1 MKSIFYV
8 LLLGV
13 VVSCT
18 KPALIKNND
27 LEKEN
32 LKGKVK
38 STYTEERFVKKKN
51 GKPYFHGKIINKRIQ
66 CFNEYGL
73 NTYTCDSEPG
83 DKSESRSEYKFDNQ
97 NRIKKQ
103 IDAFDYNFLYEMDY
117 YYSKN
122 CTSILLNVNDRF
134 DRKTIQLYKQN
145 RLVRTNYFIRYKNTH
160 KFSID
165 TYVTYSYNK
174 HKQDSIITC
183 YKFSKKLNAFVV
195 YSKDK
200 YLYDSKTHELV
211 FLENYGLWYHHEDP
225 ANVESKHHEKFI
237 FKDYQ
242 YKYDKQGNWIEKIV
256 QVNGVLKGYKRKI
269 NYYV

>member
-13 VVSCT
+13 VSCA
-18 KPALIKNND
+18 KPSLVKNND

-103 IDAFDYNFLYEMDY
+103 IEA
-117 YYSKN
+117 
-122 CTSILLNVNDRF
+122 
-134 DRKTIQLYKQN
+134 RK
-145 RLVRTNYFIRYKNTH
+145 
-160 KFSID
+160 
-165 TYVTYSYNK
+165 
-174 HKQDSIITC
+174 
-183 YKFSKKLNAFVV
+183 KK
-195 YSKDK
+195 
-200 YLYDSKTHELV
+200 
-211 FLENYGLWYHHEDP
+211 
-225 ANVESKHHEKFI
+225 
-237 FKDYQ
+237 
-242 YKYDKQGNWIEKIV
+242 
-256 QVNGVLKGYKRKI
+256 
-269 NYYV
+269 